1 MLRLRIYSYFG
12 VLQGGVMRIL
22 GIDPGYAIMG
32 YGILD
37 YKGNRFTPVEYG
49 SITTEAH
56 TPNEERLLTLYTEL
70 SRIIEEY
77 RPDEAAI
84 EELFYNTNA
93 TTAIMVGEAR
103 GMALLACAQNCV
115 KISEYTPL
123 QIKSSLTGYGRAD
136 KKQVQTMVKMILG
149 LASVPKP
156 DDTADALAAA
166 ICHAHHAASRIPR

>member
-1 MLRLRIYSYFG
+1 
-12 VLQGGVMRIL
+12 MRIL

-37 YKGNRFTPVEYG
+37 YKGNKFTPVEYG

-70 SRIIEEY
+70 TRIIEEY

-103 GMALLACAQNCV
+103 GMAL
-115 KISEYTPL
+115 
-123 QIKSSLTGYGRAD
+123 RAD

-149 LASVPKP
+149 LAQVPKP

-166 ICHAHHAASRIPR
+166 ICHAHHAGSRIPR

>member
-1 MLRLRIYSYFG
+1 MIKSHEYEKHG
-12 VLQGGVMRIL
+12 KGEKMRIL

-37 YKGNRFTPVEYG
+37 YKGNKFTPVEYG
-49 SITTEAH
+49 SIITEAH
-56 TPNEERLLTLYTEL
+56 TPNEERLLTLYSEL
-70 SRIIEEY
+70 TRIIQEFM
-77 RPDEAAI
+77 PDEAAI

-103 GMALLACAQNCV
+103 GMALLACAQNGIR
-115 KISEYTPL
+115 ISEYTPL

-149 LASVPKP
+149 LSEVPKP

-166 ICHAHHAASRIPR
+166 ICHAHHAGSRIPRR

>member
-1 MLRLRIYSYFG
+1 
-12 VLQGGVMRIL
+12 MRIL

-37 YKGNRFTPVEYG
+37 YKGNKFTPVEYG
-49 SITTEAH
+49 SIITEAH
-56 TPNEERLLTLYTEL
+56 TPNEERLLTLYSEL
-70 SRIIEEY
+70 TRIIQEFM
-77 RPDEAAI
+77 PDEAAI

-103 GMALLACAQNCV
+103 GMALLACAQNNIR
-115 KISEYTPL
+115 ISEYTPL

-149 LASVPKP
+149 LSEVPKP

-166 ICHAHHAASRIPR
+166 ICHAHHAGSRIPRR

>member
-1 MLRLRIYSYFG
+1 
-12 VLQGGVMRIL
+12 MRIL

-32 YGILD
+32 YGIHD
-37 YKGNRFTPVEYG
+37 YKGNKITPVEFG

-56 TPNEERLLTLYTEL
+56 RPNEERLLTLYDEL
-70 SRIIEEY
+70 TRIIREF

-103 GMALLACAQNCV
+103 GMALLACAQGHVN
-115 KISEYTPL
+115 ISEYTPL

-149 LASVPKP
+149 LPEVPKP

-166 ICHAHHAASRIPR
+166 ICHAHHAGSRIPSR

>member
-1 MLRLRIYSYFG
+1 
-12 VLQGGVMRIL
+12 MRIL

-32 YGILD
+32 YGIVD
-37 YKGNRFTPVEYG
+37 FSGNKFTTIAYG
-49 SITTEAH
+49 SIMTDAGEKQ
-56 TPNEERLLTLYTEL
+56 ELRLLKIYDEL
-70 SRIIEEY
+70 CEIINEY
-77 RPDEAAI
+77 NPDEAAV

-103 GMALLACAQNCV
+103 GMALLACAKKDIKV
-115 KISEYTPL
+115 AEYTPL

-149 LASVPKP
+149 LNAVPKP

-166 ICHAHHAASRIPR
+166 ICHSHHAGSRMFKQIARGTRA

>member
-1 MLRLRIYSYFG
+1 
-12 VLQGGVMRIL
+12 MRIL

-37 YKGNRFTPVEYG
+37 YKGNKFTPVEYG
-49 SITTEAH
+49 AITTQAG
-56 TPNEERLLTLYTEL
+56 TPNEERLMILYDELT
-70 SRIIEEY
+70 RIIDEF
-77 RPDEAAI
+77 RPDEAAV

-103 GMALLACAQNCV
+103 GMALLACAKGGV
-115 KISEYTPL
+115 RISEYTPR

-149 LASVPKP
+149 LKEVPKP

-166 ICHAHHAASRIPR
+166 ICHAHHAGNRRY

>member
-1 MLRLRIYSYFG
+1 
-12 VLQGGVMRIL
+12 MRIL

-37 YKGNRFTPVEYG
+37 YKGNKFTPVEYG
-49 SITTEAH
+49 SIITEAH
-56 TPNEERLLTLYTEL
+56 TPNEERLLTLYSEL
-70 SRIIEEY
+70 TRIIQEFM
-77 RPDEAAI
+77 PDEAAI

-103 GMALLACAQNCV
+103 GMALLACAQNGIR
-115 KISEYTPL
+115 ISEYTPL

-149 LASVPKP
+149 LSEVPKP

-166 ICHAHHAASRIPR
+166 ICHAHHAGSRIPRR